1 MLEWHALVLAQLKGV
16 TPTAK
21 CILWKPFECMPAEM
35 TFCMTC
41 PSKESNIMQHLSVL
55 RQRDIAG
62 DENKRLIQLEAL
74 PANSSTAYP
83 NACLRL
89 GSHQWPETGCFP
101 IPVCHFSEDTFWPN
115 VAEVLKS
122 QGLRS
127 LNLQHCQLTAV
138 MAHHNLR
145 DCQLE
150 TREFTSW
157 AARPSHVQP
166 FLAAS
171 PTQGVQMQTCYCLPK
186 GLCCETAEKSFCSL
200 AWISIPAQLL
210 PPKLTR
216 YMSSSLPFTIHSR

>member
-1 MLEWHALVLAQLKGV
+1 MLFLHKVLDEGLLKHSSWSGSASVFPVCRSSLLDSTSRCQSHSSKLSCVQNRFIVLFREFKAHVPRSLCKVLAEGRFKHSRCSV
-16 TPTAK
+16 SSVNTK
-21 CILWKPFECMPAEM
+21 CC
-35 TFCMTC
+35 
-41 PSKESNIMQHLSVL
+41 SRHQ
-55 RQRDIAG
+55 
-62 DENKRLIQLEAL
+62 AL
-74 PANSSTAYP
+74 
-83 NACLRL
+83 
-89 GSHQWPETGCFP
+89 
-101 IPVCHFSEDTFWPN
+101 D
-115 VAEVLKS
+115 
-122 QGLRS
+122 RS